1 MPKSVFD
8 GYLTDSC
15 KECES
20 WSDGYDGRPLGCC
33 TCFPIMH
40 CDAFR
45 EMYEKEMKQSK
56 RRQYENNGNIRT

>member
-1 MPKSVFD
+1 MLRSVFD

-20 WSDGYDGRPLGCC
+20 WSDGQDGRPLGCC
-33 TCFPIMH
+33 ARWPIMH

-45 EMYEKEMKQSK
+45 EMYEKEEIKNEDKMAQD
-56 RRQYENNGNIRT
+56 RRY

>member
-8 GYLTDSC
+8 GYLTESC

-20 WSDGYDGRPLGCC
+20 WSDGQDGRPLGCC

-45 EMYEKEMKQSK
+45 EMYEKEMKQ
-56 RRQYENNGNIRT
+56 YEDNGSIRT